1 MNSEQNMVA
10 IKILGPGC
18 AKCKQAETVVR
29 DVLAESNVDATVE
42 KVEDI
47 QVIMAYDVMKTPALV
62 IDDKVVIS
70 GRVPTADEV
79 RQHLAR

>member
-1 MNSEQNMVA
+1 MTV

-18 AKCKQAETVVR
+18 AKCKQAEAVVR
-29 DVLAESNVDATVE
+29 DVLASSGIDATVE

-47 QVIMAYDVMKTPALV
+47 QAMMAYDVLQTPALV
-62 IDDKVVIS
+62 IDERVVMR

-79 RQHLAR
+79 RALLVS